1 MTGTSSPYIAKR
13 ENCSHHS
20 IFPGV
25 DIHTLA
31 GHQIMLSFVEF
42 QPHAVVDWHSHP
54 HEQMGMLLEGELEFF
69 IDEEH
74 HFARPGDMWR
84 IPGGVR
90 HKVIAGDAPA
100 KALDVF
106 HPVREDYL

>member
-1 MTGTSSPYIAKR
+1 MSEYISSR
-13 ENCSHHS
+13 GQCSHHN

-31 GHQIMLSFVEF
+31 GQHMMLSFVEF
-42 QPHAVVDWHSHP
+42 EPHSTVDWHSHP
-54 HEQMGMLLEGELEFF
+54 HEQMGLLLEGELEFF
-69 IDEEH
+69 IGDEH
-74 HFARPGDMWR
+74 QTARPGDMWR

-90 HKVIAGDAPA
+90 HKVTAGDAPA

-106 HPVREDYL
+106 HPVREDYR